1 MFRNILIGVDGSV
14 HSLKAARMAGE
25 LARCT
30 GANLWVI
37 ACFEPI
43 PIHLGQPFL
52 DEVIKTGICDA
63 EKHMETALEEIG
75 EIPGNLRTEVIEG
88 PPAAAILSVAEVR
101 GIDLILMGTRGLGRL
116 SSLLLGSQSQKV
128 VAQAGCPVMLVR

>member
-1 MFRNILIGVDGSV
+1 MFKNILIGVDGSV
-14 HSLKAARMAGE
+14 HSLKAAKMAGE
-25 LARCT
+25 LARCM

-43 PIHLGQPFL
+43 PVHLGQPYM
-52 DEVIKTGICDA
+52 DEAIKVSICDA
-63 EKHMETALEEIG
+63 EQTMHAALAEIG
-75 EIPGNLRTEVIEG
+75 EIPGDLKTEVIEG

-101 GIDLILMGTRGLGRL
+101 EVDLILMGTRGPGRL

-128 VAQAGCPVMLVR
+128 VAQANCPVLLVR